1 MPPILFFSLLA
12 LFFLLFDYGILPAS
26 IVVVVVGGIFC
37 LDSRVPFW
45 MYLLICA
52 ASILLLYWLSSF
64 LNYKLIKL
72 RFLASDIVERVREHS
87 EIGELH
93 MIELSFVGVS
103 IKGSAGSVNNIVEY
117 RISGDNSSER
127 KKLKF
132 LANQVRRRMGSEYSV
147 VNEVGTGSW
156 ETGRTEVT
164 VSGNTVYTKPEEHY
178 YNNGSYNVVNNE
190 WHRKQQEQKPV
201 EKPKK
206 IKTY

>member
-93 MIELSFVGVS
+93 MIELSFLGVS

-117 RISGDNSSER
+117 RKDIYQLKVLMHHSDTESGSI
-127 KKLKF
+127 
-132 LANQVRRRMGSEYSV
+132 
-147 VNEVGTGSW
+147 VGVLDFYFFAVFKYLSLFGL
-156 ETGRTEVT
+156 
-164 VSGNTVYTKPEEHY
+164 
-178 YNNGSYNVVNNE
+178 
-190 WHRKQQEQKPV
+190 
-201 EKPKK
+201 
-206 IKTY
+206 IKTEKNRHEG